1 MASNTD
7 SLKEFFLRFMDGL
20 VQEAAVKNQKIP
32 VSSFRFEVD
41 EISGTFWAADYLKYL
56 VTGRGP
62 GKFPPPTKML
72 DWVQANPDVLER
84 AKQTYRHLT
93 AEGLAFL
100 IGRKIAR
107 EGTDIFQGKKQGI
120 DLLGVLEANMPEL
133 LEQLARNE
141 VVKIATDLKSAVK

>member
-20 VQEAAVKNQKIP
+20 VHEAAVKNQKIP

-84 AKQTYRHLT
+84 AKQTYKYLT
-93 AEGLAFL
+93 EEGLAFL
-100 IGRKIAR
+100 IGRKISR